1 MTHRTER
8 RTGRNAVI
16 TVKEA
21 AFAAG
26 VSVKAVNQ
34 AIDREQIQ
42 TRPLRRA
49 TDGARRGIGPGEAVF
64 LTVSQVLAPEVR
76 RKVYRSFRGRDLPE
90 LPRRLDMGGVV
101 LELEGVIQSV
111 EERLSLLS
119 SMRERVEVDP
129 EIRGG
134 EPVFRGTRI
143 PIHGIAR
150 KRALGSTNE
159 ELLEDYPK
167 LTEDDLELA
176 TGYAELYPR
185 RGRPRTEGTRRSR
198 NTGAA

>member
-1 MTHRTER
+1 MAPKTER
-8 RTGRNAVI
+8 RMGRITVI

-34 AIDREQIQ
+34 AIDREHIQ

-49 TDGARRGIGPGEAVF
+49 TDSARRGVGPSEAVY
-64 LTVSQVLAPEVR
+64 LTVSQILAPEVR
-76 RKVYRSFRGRDLPE
+76 RKLYRSLRGKALAE
-90 LPRRLDMGGVV
+90 IPRRLDMGGVV
-101 LELEGVIQSV
+101 VELDGVIQNV

-119 SMRERVEVDP
+119 SIQERVEVDP

-143 PIHGIAR
+143 PIYAIAR
-150 KRALGSTNE
+150 KQVLGSSRE

-176 TGYAELYPR
+176 TRYAELYPR
-185 RGRPRTEGTRRSR
+185 RGRPRTERARSGPE
-198 NTGAA
+198 TGAA

>member
-1 MTHRTER
+1 MASKTER
-8 RTGRNAVI
+8 RIGRNTVI

-21 AFAAG
+21 AYAAG

-34 AIDREQIQ
+34 AIDREHIQ

-49 TDGARRGIGPGEAVF
+49 SDAAGRGIGPGEAVY
-64 LTVSQVLAPEVR
+64 LTVSQVLAPELR
-76 RKVYRSFRGRDLPE
+76 RKVYRSFRGRELPE

-101 LELEGVIQSV
+101 LELDGVIRNV
-111 EERLSLLS
+111 EERLNLLF
-119 SMRERVEVDP
+119 SMQERVEVDP

-134 EPVFRGTRI
+134 QPVFRGTRI

-150 KRALGSTNE
+150 KLALGSTTE

-176 TGYAELYPR
+176 TSYAELYPR
-185 RGRPRTEGTRRSR
+185 RGRPRTEEMRRGRKSE
-198 NTGAA
+198 AV

>member
-1 MTHRTER
+1 MTRRTEHRTR
-8 RTGRNAVI
+8 RNAAI
-16 TVKEA
+16 TVREA

-26 VSVKAVNQ
+26 VSVEVVNR
-34 AIDREQIQ
+34 AIDREHIQ
-42 TRPLRRA
+42 TLPLRRA
-49 TDGARRGIGPGEAVF
+49 TDATRRGIGPGEAVY

-76 RKVYRSFRGRDLPE
+76 REVYRSFRGKELAE

-101 LELEGVIQSV
+101 LELEGVIRSV

-119 SMRERVEVDP
+119 SMQERVEVDP
-129 EIRGG
+129 EVRGG

-150 KRALGSTNE
+150 KQALGSAKE

-176 TGYAELYPR
+176 ARYAELYPR
-185 RGRPRTEGTRRSR
+185 RGRPRVERARSR
-198 NTGAA
+198 RKTGSA

>member
-1 MTHRTER
+1 M
-8 RTGRNAVI
+8 I

-34 AIDREQIQ
+34 AIDREHIQ

-49 TDGARRGIGPGEAVF
+49 ADAARRGIGPSEAVY

-76 RKVYRSFRGRDLPE
+76 RKVYRSFRGKELPE
-90 LPRRLDMGGVV
+90 LPRRLDLGGVV
-101 LELEGVIQSV
+101 LELEGVIQNV

-119 SMRERVEVDP
+119 SIQERVEVDP

-143 PIHGIAR
+143 PIHAIAR
-150 KRALGSTNE
+150 KQALGSTKE

-176 TGYAELYPR
+176 KRYAELYPR
-185 RGRPRTEGTRRSR
+185 RGRPRAERARSSR
-198 NTGAA
+198 KTGAA